1 MSVTNVTCKIG
12 DKEIKFETGKLA
24 LQAPGAVVVTS
35 GDTNVL
41 VTTVANETVREGI
54 DFFPLTVDVEE
65 RMYSA
70 GKIPGGF
77 FRREGRQ
84 TEKAILACRLIDRPL
99 RPSFKEGF
107 RCETQIIA
115 TVLSVDNE
123 NEYDVLALNAASLGL
138 QLAGVPLDSP
148 IGAVRMSLINDNWV
162 PQASNTELEDS
173 VFDMVIA
180 GNLNEKGE
188 VDIVMVEAGASDN
201 AFEKIDAGSKA
212 PSEELVADGID
223 SSKQFI
229 SELIAAQ
236 AELVS
241 KNDVPVTDWP
251 LVEDFSKELKSDI
264 EDSYKSEVENITS
277 ITDRKERS
285 NKQSELEEQVVEKYI
300 NEEEDN
306 TKAIKLAFKSLVKNV
321 VRDRVISGGERL
333 DGRSP
338 TDIREISAEIGLLP
352 TVHGSSLFLRGE
364 TQVLNVTTLGMGRLE
379 QMLDTIDTVTSK
391 RYMHHYNFPPYSTG
405 EAYMMRGPKRREI
418 GHGALAEKALVPVIP
433 TKIDFPY
440 TIRVVSEAISSNGST
455 SQASVCASSLSL
467 MAAGVPIREHVAG
480 IAMGLIS
487 KDENYVTLTD
497 ILGAEDALGDMDFKV
512 AGTRNVITALQLD
525 MKIEGLP
532 SDVLRKALNQAM
544 DARHHILDIMEDT
557 ISTPAESLSGNAPRL
572 ETVELPKD
580 KIGEVIGPKG
590 KNIRKIEE
598 ETGVSVEIDDDGILT
613 LGSTEEDSL
622 AAAKEM
628 VMLIIDPPEV
638 EVDTDYD
645 GEVVSVATYGAFIN
659 ILPGRDGLLH
669 ISKFHSEKRVK
680 NPENVLNI
688 GDKIKV
694 HVDSIENGKVSLSLL
709 EDLDIPEESIDTGG
723 GNRGNRDS
731 RPRRNDRSG
740 RGNSGRGNSGRG
752 NSDRGNRSSRQ
763 SDDSSKRKRVSF
775 EDEFEKGI

>member
-24 LQAPGAVVVTS
+24 LQAPGSVVVTS

-99 RPSFKEGF
+99 RPSFNEGF

-123 NEYDVLALNAASLGL
+123 NEYDVLSLNAASLGL

-148 IGAVRMSLINDNWV
+148 IGAVRMSLINDEWV
-162 PQASNTELEDS
+162 VQATNTEMEES

-188 VDIVMVEAGASDN
+188 VDIVMVEAGASDD
-201 AFEKIDAGSKA
+201 AFSKIDEGSKA
-212 PSEELVADGID
+212 PTEDIVADGID
-223 SSKQFI
+223 ASKEYI
-229 SELIAAQ
+229 AELIKAQ
-236 AELVS
+236 DELVS
-241 KNDVPVTDWP
+241 QNDVPSIDWP
-251 LVEDFSKELKSDI
+251 SVEDFSKDLKSEI
-264 EDSYKSEVENITS
+264 EESFKSEVEEVTS

-285 NKQSELEEQVVEKYI
+285 NAQSKLEATVLEQFL

-306 TKAIKLAFKSLVKNV
+306 TKPIQLAFKSVVKNV
-321 VRDRVISGGERL
+321 VRDRVISGGNRL

-338 TDIREISAEIGLLP
+338 TDIRDISAEINLLP
-352 TVHGSSLFLRGE
+352 KVHGSSLFLRGE

-487 KDENYVTLTD
+487 KDETYVTLTD

-544 DARHHILDIMEDT
+544 DARHHILDVMEDT
-557 ISTPAESLSGNAPRL
+557 ISEPAESLSGNAPRL

-590 KNIRKIEE
+590 KNIRKIED
-598 ETGVSVEIDDDGILT
+598 ETGVSVEIDDEGVLT
-613 LGSTEEDSL
+613 LGSTEEESL
-622 AAAKEM
+622 IAAKEM

-638 EVDTDYD
+638 EVGTDYE
-645 GEVVSVATYGAFIN
+645 GEVVNIATFGAFVN
-659 ILPGRDGLLH
+659 LLPGKDGLLH
-669 ISKFHSEKRVK
+669 ISKFHSTKRVSD
-680 NPENVLNI
+680 PEKVLEV
-688 GDKIKV
+688 GQKLMV
-694 HVDSIENGKVSLSLL
+694 HVDSVEKGRVSLSLK
-709 EDLDIPEESIDTGG
+709 EDLDVSGDDKSETKKQ
-723 GNRGNRDS
+723 GNNRD
-731 RPRRNDRSG
+731 
-740 RGNSGRGNSGRG
+740 NSN
-752 NSDRGNRSSRQ
+752 N
-763 SDDSSKRKRVSF
+763 DSSKNRKRVSF
-775 EDEFEKGI
+775 EDDFEKGL

>member
-1 MSVTNVTCKIG
+1 MSIDNVKVNIG
-12 DKEIKFETGKLA
+12 NAEIGFETGKLA
-24 LQAPGAVVVTS
+24 LQAPGSVVVTS
-35 GDTNVL
+35 GDTTVL
-41 VTTVANETVREGI
+41 VTTVANKSVRDGI

-99 RPSFKEGF
+99 RPSFKDGF

-123 NEYDVLALNAASLGL
+123 NEYDILALNAASLGL
-138 QLAGVPLDSP
+138 QLAGVPLESAV
-148 IGAVRMSLINDNWV
+148 GAVRMSLINDNWV
-162 PQASNTELEDS
+162 VQATNTELEES
-173 VFDMVIA
+173 VFDMVVA
-180 GNLNEKGE
+180 GSLNPKGE
-188 VDIVMVEAGASDN
+188 IDIVMVEAGATDN
-201 AFEKIDAGSKA
+201 AFNKIDEGSAA
-212 PSEELVADGID
+212 PSENIVADGID
-223 SSKQFI
+223 MSKEFI
-229 SELIAAQ
+229 SKLIEAQ
-236 AELVS
+236 KELVA
-241 KNDVPVTDWP
+241 KRDVPEIDWP
-251 LVEDFSKELKSDI
+251 IIEDYSEELKSQISEAFGSDI
-264 EDSYKSEVENITS
+264 ETAMAT
-277 ITDRKERS
+277 TDRSERS
-285 NKQSELEEQVVEKYI
+285 EKQSALEEQAVEKFLD
-300 NEEEDN
+300 EEDDN
-306 TKAIKLAFKSLVKNV
+306 TKAIKLAFKSIVKNT
-321 VRDRVISGGERL
+321 VRDRVLSGGARL
-333 DGRSP
+333 DGRTP
-338 TDIREISAEIGLLP
+338 TDIRNISAEINLLP

-364 TQVLNVTTLGMGRLE
+364 TQVLNVTTLGMSRLE

-405 EAYMMRGPKRREI
+405 EAYPMRGPKRREI

-433 TKIDFPY
+433 PKVDFPY

-487 KDENYVTLTD
+487 KDDTYVTLTD

-532 SDVLRKALNQAM
+532 ADVLRKALNQAM

-557 ISTPAESLSGNAPRL
+557 IAEPAESLSGNAPRL
-572 ETVELPKD
+572 ETIELPKD

-590 KNIRKIEE
+590 KNIKKIEE
-598 ETGVSVEIDDDGILT
+598 ETGCSVEIDDDGILT
-613 LGSTEEDSL
+613 LGSTEEEAI
-622 AAAKEM
+622 AAGKEM
-628 VMLIIDPPEV
+628 VMLIIDPPEA
-638 EVDTDYD
+638 EVGAEYD

-669 ISKFHSEKRVK
+669 VSRFHSSKRV
-680 NPENVLNI
+680 NNTEAVVSV

-694 HVDSIENGKVSLSLL
+694 TVDSIENGKVSLSPV
-709 EDLDIPEESIDTGG
+709 EDLEIPEEAEGG
-723 GNRGNRDS
+723 DSKNSRDRKPSRSRNGNRNGRDKK
-731 RPRRNDRSG
+731 
-740 RGNSGRGNSGRG
+740 
-752 NSDRGNRSSRQ
+752 SDNGGKSSN
-763 SDDSSKRKRVSF
+763 RKRVSF
-775 EDEFEKGI
+775 EDEFEKGL

>member
-1 MSVTNVTCKIG
+1 MSIDNVKVDIG
-12 DKEIKFETGKLA
+12 KAEIGFETGKLA
-24 LQAPGAVVVTS
+24 LQAPGSVVVTS
-35 GDTNVL
+35 GDTTVL
-41 VTTVANETVREGI
+41 VTTVANKSVRDGI

-99 RPSFKEGF
+99 RPSFKDGF

-123 NEYDVLALNAASLGL
+123 NEYDILALNAASLGL
-138 QLAGVPLDSP
+138 QLAGVPLESAV
-148 IGAVRMSLINDNWV
+148 GAVRMSLINDNWV
-162 PQASNTELEDS
+162 VQATNSELEDS
-173 VFDMVIA
+173 VFDMVVA
-180 GNLNEKGE
+180 GSLNPKGE
-188 VDIVMVEAGASDN
+188 IDIVMVEAGATDN
-201 AFEKIDAGSKA
+201 AFAKIDEGSAA
-212 PSEELVADGID
+212 PSENIVADGID
-223 SSKQFI
+223 MSKEFI
-229 SELIAAQ
+229 SKLIEAQ
-236 AELVS
+236 KELVA
-241 KNDVPVTDWP
+241 KRDVPEVDWP
-251 LVEDFSKELKSDI
+251 IIEDYSEELKSQISEAFGSDI
-264 EDSYKSEVENITS
+264 ETAMA
-277 ITDRKERS
+277 ITDRSERS
-285 NKQSELEEQVVEKYI
+285 EKQSSLEEQAIEKFLD
-300 NEEEDN
+300 EDDDN
-306 TKAIKLAFKSLVKNV
+306 TKAIKLAFKSIVKNT
-321 VRDRVISGGERL
+321 VRDRVLSGGARL
-333 DGRSP
+333 DGRTP
-338 TDIREISAEIGLLP
+338 TDIRNISAEINLLP

-364 TQVLNVTTLGMGRLE
+364 TQVLNVTTLGMSRLE

-405 EAYMMRGPKRREI
+405 EAYPMRGPKRREI

-433 TKIDFPY
+433 PKVDFPY

-487 KDENYVTLTD
+487 KDDTYVTLTD

-532 SDVLRKALNQAM
+532 ADVLRKALNQAM

-557 ISTPAESLSGNAPRL
+557 IAEPAESLSGNAPRL
-572 ETVELPKD
+572 ETIELPKD

-590 KNIRKIEE
+590 KNIKKIEE
-598 ETGVSVEIDDDGILT
+598 ETGCSVEIDDDGILT
-613 LGSTEEDSL
+613 LGSTEEEAI
-622 AAAKEM
+622 AAGKEM
-628 VMLIIDPPEV
+628 VMLIIDPPEA
-638 EVDTDYD
+638 EVGAEYD

-669 ISKFHSEKRVK
+669 VSRFHSSKRV
-680 NPENVLNI
+680 NNTEAVVSV

-694 HVDSIENGKVSLSLL
+694 TVDSIENGKVSLSPV
-709 EDLDIPEESIDTGG
+709 EDLEIPEEAEGG
-723 GNRGNRDS
+723 DSKNSRDRKPSRSRNGNRNGRDKK
-731 RPRRNDRSG
+731 
-740 RGNSGRGNSGRG
+740 
-752 NSDRGNRSSRQ
+752 SDNGGKSSN
-763 SDDSSKRKRVSF
+763 RKRVSF
-775 EDEFEKGI
+775 EDEFEKGL

>member
-1 MSVTNVTCKIG
+1 MSIDNVKVDIG
-12 DKEIKFETGKLA
+12 KAEIGFETGKLA
-24 LQAPGAVVVTS
+24 LQAPGSVVVTS
-35 GDTNVL
+35 GDTTVL
-41 VTTVANETVREGI
+41 VTTVANKSVRDGI

-99 RPSFKEGF
+99 RPSFKDGF

-123 NEYDVLALNAASLGL
+123 NEYDILALNAASLGL
-138 QLAGVPLDSP
+138 QLAGVPLESAV
-148 IGAVRMSLINDNWV
+148 GAVRMSLINDNWV
-162 PQASNTELEDS
+162 VQATNSELEDS
-173 VFDMVIA
+173 VFDMVVA
-180 GNLNEKGE
+180 GSLNPKGE
-188 VDIVMVEAGASDN
+188 IDIVMVEAGATDN
-201 AFEKIDAGSKA
+201 AFAKIDEGSAA
-212 PSEELVADGID
+212 PSENIVADGID
-223 SSKQFI
+223 MSKEYI
-229 SELIAAQ
+229 AKLIEAQ
-236 AELVS
+236 KELVA
-241 KNDVPVTDWP
+241 KRDVPEIDWP
-251 LVEDFSKELKSDI
+251 IIEDYSEELKSQISEAFGSDI
-264 EDSYKSEVENITS
+264 EAAMA
-277 ITDRKERS
+277 ITDRAERS
-285 NKQSELEEQVVEKYI
+285 EKQSELQEQAVEKFLD
-300 NEEEDN
+300 EEDDN
-306 TKAIKLAFKSLVKNV
+306 TKAIKLAFKSIVKNT
-321 VRDRVISGGERL
+321 VRDRVLSGGARL
-333 DGRSP
+333 DGRTP
-338 TDIREISAEIGLLP
+338 TDIRNISAEINLLP

-364 TQVLNVTTLGMGRLE
+364 TQVLNVTTLGMSRLE

-405 EAYMMRGPKRREI
+405 EAYPMRGPKRREI

-433 TKIDFPY
+433 PKVDFPY

-487 KDENYVTLTD
+487 KDDNYVTLTD

-532 SDVLRKALNQAM
+532 ADVLRKALNQAM

-557 ISTPAESLSGNAPRL
+557 IAEPAESLSGNAPRL
-572 ETVELPKD
+572 ETIELPKD

-590 KNIRKIEE
+590 KNIKKIEE
-598 ETGVSVEIDDDGILT
+598 ETGCSVEIDDDGILT
-613 LGSTEEDSL
+613 LGSTEEEAI
-622 AAAKEM
+622 AAGKEM
-628 VMLIIDPPEV
+628 VMLIIDPPEA
-638 EVDTDYD
+638 EVGAQYD

-669 ISKFHSEKRVK
+669 VSKFHSSKRV
-680 NPENVLNI
+680 NNTEAVVSV

-694 HVDSIENGKVSLSLL
+694 NVDSIENGKVSLSPV
-709 EDLDIPEESIDTGG
+709 EDLEIPEEAEGG
-723 GNRGNRDS
+723 DSKNSRDRKPSRSRNGNRNGRDKK
-731 RPRRNDRSG
+731 
-740 RGNSGRGNSGRG
+740 
-752 NSDRGNRSSRQ
+752 SDNGGKSSN
-763 SDDSSKRKRVSF
+763 RKRVSF
-775 EDEFEKGI
+775 EDEFEKGL

>member
-1 MSVTNVTCKIG
+1 MSIDNVKVSIG
-12 DKEIKFETGKLA
+12 NSDIAFETGKLA
-24 LQAPGAVVVTS
+24 LQAPGSVLVTS
-35 GDTNVL
+35 GETNVL
-41 VTTVANETVREGI
+41 VTTVANKSVRDGI

-99 RPSFKEGF
+99 RPSFKDGF

-123 NEYDVLALNAASLGL
+123 NEYDILALNAASLGL
-138 QLAGVPLDSP
+138 QLAGVPLESAV
-148 IGAVRMSLINDNWV
+148 GAVRMSLINDTWIA
-162 PQASNTELEDS
+162 QATNTELEES
-173 VFDMVIA
+173 VFDMVVA
-180 GNLNEKGE
+180 GSLNSKGE
-188 VDIVMVEAGASDN
+188 VDIVMVEAGASDD
-201 AFEKIDAGSKA
+201 AFEKIDNGSTA
-212 PSEELVADGID
+212 PSENIVADGID
-223 SSKQFI
+223 LSKEYI
-229 SELIAAQ
+229 AKLIEAQ
-236 AELVS
+236 KELVS
-241 KNDVPVTDWP
+241 KRDIPVVDWP
-251 LVEDFSKELKSDI
+251 IVEDYSDELKA
-264 EDSYKSEVENITS
+264 KITDEYYEKVDS
-277 ITDRKERS
+277 ITALTDRSERS
-285 NKQSELEEQVVEKYI
+285 EKQSELQDEVIEKFLDD
-300 NEEEDN
+300 ETDN
-306 TKAIKLAFKSLVKNV
+306 TKAIKLAFKSLVKST
-321 VRDRVISGGERL
+321 VRNRVLTGGPRL
-333 DGRSP
+333 DGRTP
-338 TDIREISAEIGLLP
+338 TDIRNISSEINLLP

-364 TQVLNVTTLGMGRLE
+364 TQVLNVTTLGMSRLE

-405 EAYMMRGPKRREI
+405 EAYPMRGPKRREI

-433 TKIDFPY
+433 PKIDFPY

-487 KDENYVTLTD
+487 NDDTYVTLTD

-532 SDVLRKALNQAM
+532 SDVLRGALNQAM

-557 ISTPAESLSGNAPRL
+557 IAEPAENLSGNAPRL
-572 ETVELPKD
+572 ETIELPKD

-598 ETGVSVEIDDDGILT
+598 ETGCSVEIDDEGILT
-613 LGSTEEDSL
+613 LGSTEEEAI
-622 AAAKEM
+622 AAGKEM
-628 VMLIIDPPEV
+628 VMLIIDPPEA
-638 EVDTDYD
+638 EVGAEYD
-645 GEVVSVATYGAFIN
+645 GEVVSVATYGAFVN

-669 ISKFHSEKRVK
+669 VSKFHSTKRVNNTEAVVK
-680 NPENVLNI
+680 N

-694 HVDSIENGKVSLSLL
+694 KVDSIENGKVSLSPV
-709 EDLDIPEESIDTGG
+709 EDLDIPDDAVGESKGKSGD
-723 GNRGNRDS
+723 RKPS
-731 RPRRNDRSG
+731 RPRNNNRN
-740 RGNSGRGNSGRG
+740 
-752 NSDRGNRSSRQ
+752 NRS
-763 SDDSSKRKRVSF
+763 DKKTENNNKSSNRKRVSF
-775 EDEFEKGI
+775 EDEFEKGL

>member
-1 MSVTNVTCKIG
+1 MSIDNVKVNIG
-12 DKEIKFETGKLA
+12 NAEIGFETGKLA
-24 LQAPGAVVVTS
+24 LQAPGSVVVTS
-35 GDTNVL
+35 GDTTVL
-41 VTTVANETVREGI
+41 VTTVANKSVRDGI

-99 RPSFKEGF
+99 RPSFKDGF

-123 NEYDVLALNAASLGL
+123 NEYDILALNAASLGL
-138 QLAGVPLDSP
+138 QLAGVPLESAV
-148 IGAVRMSLINDNWV
+148 GAVRMSLINDNWV
-162 PQASNTELEDS
+162 VQATNTELEES
-173 VFDMVIA
+173 VFDMVVA
-180 GNLNEKGE
+180 GSLNPKGE
-188 VDIVMVEAGASDN
+188 IDIVMVEAGATDN
-201 AFEKIDAGSKA
+201 AFNKIDEGSAA
-212 PSEELVADGID
+212 PSENIVADGID
-223 SSKQFI
+223 MSKEFI
-229 SELIAAQ
+229 SKLIEAQ
-236 AELVS
+236 KELVA
-241 KNDVPVTDWP
+241 KRDVPEIDWP
-251 LVEDFSKELKSDI
+251 IIEDYSEELKSQISEAFGSDI
-264 EDSYKSEVENITS
+264 ETAMA
-277 ITDRKERS
+277 ITDRSERS
-285 NKQSELEEQVVEKYI
+285 EKQSALEEQAVEKFLD
-300 NEEEDN
+300 EEDDN
-306 TKAIKLAFKSLVKNV
+306 TKAIKLAFKSIVKNT
-321 VRDRVISGGERL
+321 VRDRVLSGGARL
-333 DGRSP
+333 DGRTP
-338 TDIREISAEIGLLP
+338 TDIRNISAEINLLP

-364 TQVLNVTTLGMGRLE
+364 TQVLNVTTLGMSRLE

-405 EAYMMRGPKRREI
+405 EAYPMRGPKRREI

-433 TKIDFPY
+433 PKVDFPY

-487 KDENYVTLTD
+487 KDDTYVTLTD

-532 SDVLRKALNQAM
+532 ADVLRKALNQAM

-557 ISTPAESLSGNAPRL
+557 IAEPAESLSGNAPRL
-572 ETVELPKD
+572 ETIELPKD

-590 KNIRKIEE
+590 KNIKKIEE
-598 ETGVSVEIDDDGILT
+598 ETGCSVEIDDDGILT
-613 LGSTEEDSL
+613 LGSTEEEAI
-622 AAAKEM
+622 AAGKEM
-628 VMLIIDPPEV
+628 VMLIIDPPEA
-638 EVDTDYD
+638 EVGAEYD

-669 ISKFHSEKRVK
+669 VSKFHSSKRV
-680 NPENVLNI
+680 NNTEAVVSV

-694 HVDSIENGKVSLSLL
+694 NVDSIENGKVSLSPV
-709 EDLDIPEESIDTGG
+709 EDLEIPEEAEGG
-723 GNRGNRDS
+723 DSKNSRDRKPSRSRNGNRNGRDKK
-731 RPRRNDRSG
+731 
-740 RGNSGRGNSGRG
+740 
-752 NSDRGNRSSRQ
+752 SDNGGKSSN
-763 SDDSSKRKRVSF
+763 RKRVSF
-775 EDEFEKGI
+775 EDEFEKGL

>member
-1 MSVTNVTCKIG
+1 MSIDNVKVNIG
-12 DKEIKFETGKLA
+12 NAEIGFETGKLA
-24 LQAPGAVVVTS
+24 LQAPGSVVVTS
-35 GDTNVL
+35 GDTTVL
-41 VTTVANETVREGI
+41 VTTVANKSVRDGI

-99 RPSFKEGF
+99 RPSFKDGF

-123 NEYDVLALNAASLGL
+123 NEYDILALNAASLGL
-138 QLAGVPLDSP
+138 QLAGVPLESAV
-148 IGAVRMSLINDNWV
+148 GAVRMSLINDNWV
-162 PQASNTELEDS
+162 VQATNTELEES
-173 VFDMVIA
+173 VFDMVVA
-180 GNLNEKGE
+180 GSLNPKGE
-188 VDIVMVEAGASDN
+188 IDIVMVEAGATDN
-201 AFEKIDAGSKA
+201 AFNKIDEGSAA
-212 PSEELVADGID
+212 PSENIVADGID
-223 SSKQFI
+223 MSKEFI
-229 SELIAAQ
+229 SKLIEAQ
-236 AELVS
+236 KELVA
-241 KNDVPVTDWP
+241 KRDVPEVDWP
-251 LVEDFSKELKSDI
+251 IIEDYSEELKSQISEAFGSDI
-264 EDSYKSEVENITS
+264 ETAMA
-277 ITDRKERS
+277 ITDRSERS
-285 NKQSELEEQVVEKYI
+285 EKQSSLEEQAIEKFLD
-300 NEEEDN
+300 EDDDN
-306 TKAIKLAFKSLVKNV
+306 TKAIKLAFKSIVKNT
-321 VRDRVISGGERL
+321 VRDRVLSGGARL
-333 DGRSP
+333 DGRTP
-338 TDIREISAEIGLLP
+338 TDIRNISAEINLLP

-364 TQVLNVTTLGMGRLE
+364 TQVLNVTTLGMSRLE

-405 EAYMMRGPKRREI
+405 EAYPMRGPKRREI

-433 TKIDFPY
+433 PKVDFPY

-487 KDENYVTLTD
+487 KDDTYVTLTD

-532 SDVLRKALNQAM
+532 ADVLRKALNQAM

-557 ISTPAESLSGNAPRL
+557 IAEPAESLSGNAPRL
-572 ETVELPKD
+572 ETIELPKD

-590 KNIRKIEE
+590 KNIKKIEE
-598 ETGVSVEIDDDGILT
+598 ETGCSVEIDDDGILT
-613 LGSTEEDSL
+613 LGSTEEEAI
-622 AAAKEM
+622 AAGKEM
-628 VMLIIDPPEV
+628 VMLIIDPPEA
-638 EVDTDYD
+638 EVGAQYD

-669 ISKFHSEKRVK
+669 VSKFHSSKRV
-680 NPENVLNI
+680 NNTEAVVSV

-694 HVDSIENGKVSLSLL
+694 NVDSIENGKVSLSPV
-709 EDLDIPEESIDTGG
+709 EDLEIPEEAEGGDTKNSRDRKPSRSRN
-723 GNRGNRDS
+723 GNRNGRDKK
-731 RPRRNDRSG
+731 
-740 RGNSGRGNSGRG
+740 
-752 NSDRGNRSSRQ
+752 SDNGGKSSN
-763 SDDSSKRKRVSF
+763 RKRVSF
-775 EDEFEKGI
+775 EDEFEKGL

>member
-1 MSVTNVTCKIG
+1 MSIDNVKVNIG
-12 DKEIKFETGKLA
+12 NAEIGFETGKLA
-24 LQAPGAVVVTS
+24 LQAPGSVVVTS
-35 GDTNVL
+35 GDTTVL
-41 VTTVANETVREGI
+41 VTTVANKSVRDGI

-99 RPSFKEGF
+99 RPSFKDGF

-123 NEYDVLALNAASLGL
+123 NEYDILALNAASLGL
-138 QLAGVPLDSP
+138 QLAGVPLESAV
-148 IGAVRMSLINDNWV
+148 GAVRMSLINDNWV
-162 PQASNTELEDS
+162 VQATNTELEES
-173 VFDMVIA
+173 VFDMVVA
-180 GNLNEKGE
+180 GSLNPKGE
-188 VDIVMVEAGASDN
+188 IDIVMVEAGATDN
-201 AFEKIDAGSKA
+201 AFNKIDEGSAA
-212 PSEELVADGID
+212 PSENIVADGID
-223 SSKQFI
+223 MSKEFI
-229 SELIAAQ
+229 SKLIKAQ
-236 AELVS
+236 KELVA
-241 KNDVPVTDWP
+241 KRDIPEIDWP
-251 LVEDFSKELKSDI
+251 MIEDFSEELKSQISEVFGSDI
-264 EDSYKSEVENITS
+264 EAAMA
-277 ITDRKERS
+277 ITDRSERS
-285 NKQSELEEQVVEKYI
+285 EKQSELEEQAVEKFLD
-300 NEEEDN
+300 EEEDN
-306 TKAIKLAFKSLVKNV
+306 TKAIKLAFKSIVKNT
-321 VRDRVISGGERL
+321 VRDRVLSGGARL
-333 DGRSP
+333 DGRTP
-338 TDIREISAEIGLLP
+338 TDIRNISAEINLLP

-364 TQVLNVTTLGMGRLE
+364 TQVLNVTTLGMSRLE

-405 EAYMMRGPKRREI
+405 EAYPMRGPKRREI

-433 TKIDFPY
+433 PKIDFPY

-487 KDENYVTLTD
+487 KGDTYVTLTD

-532 SDVLRKALNQAM
+532 ADVLRKALNQAM

-557 ISTPAESLSGNAPRL
+557 ISEPAESLSGNAPRL
-572 ETVELPKD
+572 ETIELPKD

-598 ETGVSVEIDDDGILT
+598 ETGCSVEIDDDGILT
-613 LGSTEEDSL
+613 LGSTEEEAI
-622 AAAKEM
+622 AAGKEM
-628 VMLIIDPPEV
+628 VMLIIDPPEA
-638 EVDTDYD
+638 EVGAEYE

-669 ISKFHSEKRVK
+669 VSKFHSSKRV
-680 NPENVLNI
+680 NNTEAVVSI

-694 HVDSIENGKVSLSLL
+694 KVDSIENGKVSLSPV
-709 EDLDIPEESIDTGG
+709 EDLEIPEEAEGG
-723 GNRGNRDS
+723 ESKNSRDRKPS
-731 RPRRNDRSG
+731 RSRNSNSNSRDKKPNNDRK
-740 RGNSGRGNSGRG
+740 
-752 NSDRGNRSSRQ
+752 SSN
-763 SDDSSKRKRVSF
+763 RKRVSF
-775 EDEFEKGI
+775 EDDFEKGL

>member
-24 LQAPGAVVVTS
+24 LQAPGSVVVTS

-99 RPSFKEGF
+99 RPSFNEGF

-123 NEYDVLALNAASLGL
+123 NEYDVLSLNAASLGL

-148 IGAVRMSLINDNWV
+148 IGAVRMSLINDEWV
-162 PQASNTELEDS
+162 VQATNTEMEES

-188 VDIVMVEAGASDN
+188 VDIVMVEAGASDD
-201 AFEKIDAGSKA
+201 AFSKIDEGSKA
-212 PSEELVADGID
+212 PTEDIVADGID
-223 SSKQFI
+223 ASKEYI
-229 SELIAAQ
+229 AELIKAQ

-241 KNDVPVTDWP
+241 QNEVPSIDWP
-251 LVEDFSKELKSDI
+251 SVEDFSKDLKSEI
-264 EDSYKSEVENITS
+264 EESFKSEIEEVTS
-277 ITDRKERS
+277 IADRKERS
-285 NKQSELEEQVVEKYI
+285 NAQSKLEATVLEQFL

-306 TKAIKLAFKSLVKNV
+306 TKPIQLAFKSVVKNV
-321 VRDRVISGGERL
+321 VRDRVISGGNRL

-338 TDIREISAEIGLLP
+338 TDIRDISAEINLLP
-352 TVHGSSLFLRGE
+352 KVHGSSLFLRGE

-487 KDENYVTLTD
+487 KDETYVTLTD

-544 DARHHILDIMEDT
+544 DARHHILDVMEDT
-557 ISTPAESLSGNAPRL
+557 ISEPAESLSGNAPRL

-590 KNIRKIEE
+590 KNIRKIED
-598 ETGVSVEIDDDGILT
+598 ETGVSVEIDDEGVLT
-613 LGSTEEDSL
+613 LGSTEEESL
-622 AAAKEM
+622 IAAKEM

-638 EVDTDYD
+638 EVGTDYE
-645 GEVVSVATYGAFIN
+645 GEVVNIATFGAFVN
-659 ILPGRDGLLH
+659 LLPGKDGLLH
-669 ISKFHSEKRVK
+669 ISKFHSTKRVSD
-680 NPENVLNI
+680 PEKVLEV
-688 GDKIKV
+688 GQKLMV
-694 HVDSIENGKVSLSLL
+694 HVDSVEKGRVSLSLK
-709 EDLDIPEESIDTGG
+709 EDLDVSGDDKSETKKQ
-723 GNRGNRDS
+723 GNNRD
-731 RPRRNDRSG
+731 
-740 RGNSGRGNSGRG
+740 NSN
-752 NSDRGNRSSRQ
+752 N
-763 SDDSSKRKRVSF
+763 DSSKNRKRVSF
-775 EDEFEKGI
+775 EDDFEKGL

>member
-1 MSVTNVTCKIG
+1 MSVTNVICKIG

-24 LQAPGAVVVTS
+24 LQAPGSVVVTS

-41 VTTVANETVREGI
+41 VTTVANESVREGI

-123 NEYDVLALNAASLGL
+123 NEYDVLSLNAASLGL
-138 QLAGVPLDSP
+138 QLAGIPLDSP
-148 IGAVRMSLINDNWV
+148 IGAVRMSLIKDNWV
-162 PQASNTELEDS
+162 VQATNTEMVES
-173 VFDMVIA
+173 VFDMVVA

-188 VDIVMVEAGASDN
+188 VDIVMVEAGASDD
-201 AFEKIDAGSKA
+201 AFNKIDEGSKA
-212 PSEELVADGID
+212 PTEEIVADGID
-223 SSKQFI
+223 LSKEYI
-229 SELIAAQ
+229 AELINKQ
-236 AELVS
+236 AELVA
-241 KNDVPVTDWP
+241 KNDVPIVDWP
-251 LVEDFSKELKSDI
+251 SVEDFTQELKSQI
-264 EDSYKSEVENITS
+264 EESVISEVIEITS
-277 ITDRKERS
+277 IVDRKERS
-285 NKQSELEEQVVEKYI
+285 NRQSELEEIVIEKFL

-306 TKAIKLAFKSLVKNV
+306 SKAIKLAYKSIVKDV
-321 VRDRVISGGERL
+321 VRERVVSGGERL

-338 TDIREISAEIGLLP
+338 TEIREISAEINLLP
-352 TVHGSSLFLRGE
+352 KVHGSSLFLRGE

-467 MAAGVPIREHVAG
+467 MSAGVPIREHVAG

-487 KDENYVTLTD
+487 KDDNYVTLTD

-512 AGTRNVITALQLD
+512 AGTRDVITALQLD

-532 SDVLRKALNQAM
+532 SEVLRKALNQAM
-544 DARHHILDIMEDT
+544 DARHHILDIMEAT
-557 ISTPAESLSGNAPRL
+557 ISEPAESLSGNAPRL

-598 ETGVSVEIDDDGILT
+598 ETGVSVEIDDEGILT
-613 LGSTEEDSL
+613 LGSTEEESL
-622 AAAKEM
+622 VTAKEM

-638 EVDTDYD
+638 EVGTDYE
-645 GEVVSVATYGAFIN
+645 GEVVNIATFGAFIN
-659 ILPGRDGLLH
+659 ILPGKDGLLH
-669 ISKFHSEKRVK
+669 ISKFHSSKRVSD
-680 NPENVLNI
+680 PEKVLEV
-688 GDKIKV
+688 GQKLLV
-694 HVDSIENGKVSLSLL
+694 HVDSVEKGRVSLSLK
-709 EDLDIPEESIDTGG
+709 EDLDISGDDKSETKKHGKGKSDSKSESPK
-723 GNRGNRDS
+723 N
-731 RPRRNDRSG
+731 
-740 RGNSGRGNSGRG
+740 
-752 NSDRGNRSSRQ
+752 
-763 SDDSSKRKRVSF
+763 RKRVSF
-775 EDEFEKGI
+775 EDDFEKGL

>member
-1 MSVTNVTCKIG
+1 MSVTNVTCKINE
-12 DKEIKFETGKLA
+12 KEIKFETGKLA
-24 LQAPGAVVVTS
+24 LQAPGAVVVSS
-35 GDTNVL
+35 GETNVL

-65 RMYSA
+65 RMYAA

-99 RPSFKEGF
+99 RPSFNDGF

-148 IGAVRMSLINDNWV
+148 VGAVRMSLIGDNWI
-162 PQASNTELEDS
+162 PQATNSEIENS

-180 GNLNEKGE
+180 GNLNENNE
-188 VDIVMVEAGASDN
+188 IDIVMVEAGATDTSL
-201 AFEKIDAGSKA
+201 EKIDAGSTT
-212 PSEELVADGID
+212 PTEDVVADGID
-223 SSKQFI
+223 KSKEYI
-229 SELIAAQ
+229 LKLINAQ

-241 KNDVPVTDWP
+241 QNEVPDIDWP
-251 LVEDFSKELKSDI
+251 LI
-264 EDSYKSEVENITS
+264 EDYTPDLLSELEQTFKSEIEDITS

-285 NKQSELEEQVVEKYI
+285 NKQSVLEDSAVEKYL

-306 TKAIKLAFKSLVKNV
+306 SKAIKLAFKSIVKNV
-321 VRDRVISGGERL
+321 VRDRVISGGKRL

-338 TDIREISAEIGLLP
+338 EDIRDISAEIDLLP

-467 MAAGVPIREHVAG
+467 MAAGVPIKEHVAG

-487 KDENYVTLTD
+487 KEDKYVTLTD

-512 AGTRNVITALQLD
+512 AGTRNMITALQLD

-557 ISTPAESLSGNAPRL
+557 ISEPAESLSGNAPRL
-572 ETVELPKD
+572 ETIELPKD

-598 ETGVSVEIDDDGILT
+598 ETGVSVEIDDDGVLT

-622 AAAKEM
+622 SEAKEM

-638 EVDTDYD
+638 EIDTDYE

-709 EDLDIPEESIDTGG
+709 EDLEIPEESIDSGG
-723 GNRGNRDS
+723 SNRGNRDS
-731 RPRRNDRSG
+731 RPRRNNRSDKGDRSFKSK
-740 RGNSGRGNSGRG
+740 N
-752 NSDRGNRSSRQ
+752 
-763 SDDSSKRKRVSF
+763 DSSKRKRVSF

>member
-1 MSVTNVTCKIG
+1 MSIDNVKVNIG
-12 DKEIKFETGKLA
+12 NAEIGFETGKLA
-24 LQAPGAVVVTS
+24 LQAPGSVVVTS
-35 GDTNVL
+35 GDTTVL
-41 VTTVANETVREGI
+41 VTTVANKSVRDGI

-99 RPSFKEGF
+99 RPSFKDGF

-123 NEYDVLALNAASLGL
+123 NEYDILALNAASLGL
-138 QLAGVPLDSP
+138 QLAGVPLESAV
-148 IGAVRMSLINDNWV
+148 GAVRMSLINDNWV
-162 PQASNTELEDS
+162 VQATNTELEES
-173 VFDMVIA
+173 VFDMVVA
-180 GNLNEKGE
+180 GSLNPKGE
-188 VDIVMVEAGASDN
+188 IDIVMVEAGATDN
-201 AFEKIDAGSKA
+201 AFNKIDEGSTA
-212 PSEELVADGID
+212 PSENIVADGID
-223 SSKQFI
+223 MSKEFI
-229 SELIAAQ
+229 SKLIEAQ
-236 AELVS
+236 KELVA
-241 KNDVPVTDWP
+241 KRDVPEVDWP
-251 LVEDFSKELKSDI
+251 IIEDYSEELKSQISEAFGSDI
-264 EDSYKSEVENITS
+264 ETAMAITVRS
-277 ITDRKERS
+277 ERS
-285 NKQSELEEQVVEKYI
+285 EKQSSLEEQAIEKFL
-300 NEEEDN
+300 NEDDDN
-306 TKAIKLAFKSLVKNV
+306 TKAIKLAFKSIVKNT
-321 VRDRVISGGERL
+321 VRDRVLSGGARL
-333 DGRSP
+333 DGRTP
-338 TDIREISAEIGLLP
+338 TDIRNISAEINLLP

-364 TQVLNVTTLGMGRLE
+364 TQVLNVTTLGMSRLE

-405 EAYMMRGPKRREI
+405 EAYPMRGPKRREI

-433 TKIDFPY
+433 PKVDFPY

-487 KDENYVTLTD
+487 KDDTYVTLTD

-532 SDVLRKALNQAM
+532 ADVLRKALNQAM

-557 ISTPAESLSGNAPRL
+557 IAEPAESLSGNAPRL
-572 ETVELPKD
+572 ETIELPKD

-590 KNIRKIEE
+590 KNIKKIEE
-598 ETGVSVEIDDDGILT
+598 ETGCSVEIDDDGILT
-613 LGSTEEDSL
+613 LGSTEEEAI
-622 AAAKEM
+622 AAGKEM
-628 VMLIIDPPEV
+628 VMLIIDPPEA
-638 EVDTDYD
+638 EVGAQYD

-669 ISKFHSEKRVK
+669 VSKFHSSKRV
-680 NPENVLNI
+680 NNTEAVVSV

-694 HVDSIENGKVSLSLL
+694 NVDSIENGKVSLSPV
-709 EDLDIPEESIDTGG
+709 EDLEIPEEAEGG
-723 GNRGNRDS
+723 DSKNSRDRKPSRSRNGNRNGRDKK
-731 RPRRNDRSG
+731 
-740 RGNSGRGNSGRG
+740 
-752 NSDRGNRSSRQ
+752 SDNGGKSSN
-763 SDDSSKRKRVSF
+763 RKRVSF
-775 EDEFEKGI
+775 EDEFEKGL

>member
-1 MSVTNVTCKIG
+1 MSIDNVKVDIG
-12 DKEIKFETGKLA
+12 KAEIGFETGKLA
-24 LQAPGAVVVTS
+24 LQAPGSVVVTS
-35 GDTNVL
+35 GDTTVL
-41 VTTVANETVREGI
+41 VTTVANKSVRDGI

-99 RPSFKEGF
+99 RPSFKDGF

-123 NEYDVLALNAASLGL
+123 NEYDILALNAASLGL
-138 QLAGVPLDSP
+138 QLAGVPLESAV
-148 IGAVRMSLINDNWV
+148 GAVRMSLINDNWV
-162 PQASNTELEDS
+162 VQATNSELEDS
-173 VFDMVIA
+173 VFDMVVA
-180 GNLNEKGE
+180 GSLNPKGE
-188 VDIVMVEAGASDN
+188 IDIVMVEAGATDN
-201 AFEKIDAGSKA
+201 AFAKIDEGSAA
-212 PSEELVADGID
+212 PSENIVADGID
-223 SSKQFI
+223 MSKEFI
-229 SELIAAQ
+229 SKLIEAQ
-236 AELVS
+236 KELVA
-241 KNDVPVTDWP
+241 KRDVPEIDWP
-251 LVEDFSKELKSDI
+251 IIEDYSEELKSQISEAFGSDI
-264 EDSYKSEVENITS
+264 EAAMA
-277 ITDRKERS
+277 ITDRAERS
-285 NKQSELEEQVVEKYI
+285 EKQSELQEQAVEKFLD
-300 NEEEDN
+300 EEDDN
-306 TKAIKLAFKSLVKNV
+306 TKAIKLAFKSIVKNT
-321 VRDRVISGGERL
+321 VRDRVLSGGARL
-333 DGRSP
+333 DGRTP
-338 TDIREISAEIGLLP
+338 TDIRNISAEINLLP

-364 TQVLNVTTLGMGRLE
+364 TQVLNVTTLGMSRLE

-405 EAYMMRGPKRREI
+405 EAYPMRGPKRREI

-433 TKIDFPY
+433 PKVDFPY

-487 KDENYVTLTD
+487 KDDTYVTLTD

-532 SDVLRKALNQAM
+532 ADVLRKALNQAM

-557 ISTPAESLSGNAPRL
+557 IAEPAESLSGNAPRL
-572 ETVELPKD
+572 ETIELPKD

-590 KNIRKIEE
+590 KNIKKIEE
-598 ETGVSVEIDDDGILT
+598 ETGCSVEIDDDGILT
-613 LGSTEEDSL
+613 LGSTEEEAI
-622 AAAKEM
+622 AAGKEM
-628 VMLIIDPPEV
+628 VMLIIDPPEA
-638 EVDTDYD
+638 EVGAEYD

-669 ISKFHSEKRVK
+669 VSRFHSSKRV
-680 NPENVLNI
+680 NNTEAVVSV

-694 HVDSIENGKVSLSLL
+694 TVDSIENGKVSLSPV
-709 EDLDIPEESIDTGG
+709 EDLEIPEEAEGG
-723 GNRGNRDS
+723 DSKNSRDRKPSRSRNGNRNG
-731 RPRRNDRSG
+731 RNKK
-740 RGNSGRGNSGRG
+740 
-752 NSDRGNRSSRQ
+752 SDNGGKSSN
-763 SDDSSKRKRVSF
+763 RKRVSF
-775 EDEFEKGI
+775 EDEFEKGL

>member
-1 MSVTNVTCKIG
+1 MSIDNVKVSIG
-12 DKEIKFETGKLA
+12 NSEIVFETGKLA
-24 LQAPGAVVVTS
+24 LQAPGSVVVTS
-35 GDTNVL
+35 GETNVL
-41 VTTVANETVREGI
+41 VTTVANKSVREGI

-99 RPSFKEGF
+99 RPSFKDGF

-123 NEYDVLALNAASLGL
+123 NEYDILALNAASLGL
-138 QLAGVPLDSP
+138 QLAGVPLESAV
-148 IGAVRMSLINDNWV
+148 GAVRMSLINDNWV
-162 PQASNTELEDS
+162 VQATNTEIEES
-173 VFDMVIA
+173 VFNMVEA
-180 GNLNEKGE
+180 GSLNSKGE
-188 VDIVMVEAGASDN
+188 VDIVMVEAGASDD
-201 AFEKIDAGSKA
+201 AFEKIDNGSTA
-212 PSEELVADGID
+212 PSENIVADGID
-223 SSKQFI
+223 LSKEHI
-229 SELIAAQ
+229 SKLIEAQ
-236 AELVS
+236 KELVS
-241 KNDVPVTDWP
+241 KRDIPVVDWP
-251 LVEDFSKELKSDI
+251 IVEDYPEELKTKITD
-264 EDSYKSEVENITS
+264 EYSEKVDS
-277 ITDRKERS
+277 ITALTDRSERS
-285 NKQSELEEQVVEKYI
+285 EKQSELQDEVIEKFLDD
-300 NEEEDN
+300 ETDN
-306 TKAIKLAFKSLVKNV
+306 TKAIKLAFKSLVKST
-321 VRDRVISGGERL
+321 VRNRVLTGGPRL
-333 DGRSP
+333 DGRTP
-338 TDIREISAEIGLLP
+338 TDIRNISSEIDLLP

-364 TQVLNVTTLGMGRLE
+364 TQVLNVTTLGMSRLE

-405 EAYMMRGPKRREI
+405 EAYPMRGPKRREI

-433 TKIDFPY
+433 PKIDFPY

-487 KDENYVTLTD
+487 KDDSYVTLTD

-532 SDVLRKALNQAM
+532 SDVLRGALNQAM

-557 ISTPAESLSGNAPRL
+557 IAEPAESLSGNAPRL
-572 ETVELPKD
+572 ETIELPKD

-598 ETGVSVEIDDDGILT
+598 ETGCSVEIDDDGILT
-613 LGSTEEDSL
+613 LGSTEED
-622 AAAKEM
+622 AITAGKEM
-628 VMLIIDPPEV
+628 VMLIIDPPEA
-638 EVDTDYD
+638 EVGAEYD
-645 GEVVSVATYGAFIN
+645 GEVVSVATYGAFVN

-669 ISKFHSEKRVK
+669 VSKFHSSKRVK
-680 NPENVLNI
+680 NTEAVVKN

-694 HVDSIENGKVSLSLL
+694 KVDSIENGKVSLSPV
-709 EDLDIPEESIDTGG
+709 EDLDIPDDAVGESK
-723 GNRGNRDS
+723 GNSGDRKPS
-731 RPRRNDRSG
+731 RPRN
-740 RGNSGRGNSGRG
+740 
-752 NSDRGNRSSRQ
+752 GNRNNRSEKKTDNNKSSN
-763 SDDSSKRKRVSF
+763 RKRVSF
-775 EDEFEKGI
+775 EDEFEKGL

>member
-65 RMYSA
+65 RMYAA

-251 LVEDFSKELKSDI
+251 LVEDFSKELKSEI

-285 NKQSELEEQVVEKYI
+285 NKQSELEEKVVEKYI

-740 RGNSGRGNSGRG
+740 RRNSDRG

>member
-1 MSVTNVTCKIG
+1 MSVTNVTCEIG
-12 DKEIKFETGKLA
+12 GKTIKFETGKLA
-24 LQAPGAVVVTS
+24 LQAPGAVVATS

-41 VTTVANETVREGI
+41 VTTVANKTVREGI

-65 RMYSA
+65 RMYAA

-99 RPSFKEGF
+99 RPSFAEGF

-123 NEYDVLALNAASLGL
+123 NEYDILSLNAASLGL
-138 QLAGVPLDSP
+138 QLAGVPLESP
-148 IGAVRMSLINDNWV
+148 VGAVRMSLINDNWV
-162 PQASNTELEDS
+162 VQATNTEQEDS
-173 VFDMVIA
+173 IFDMVVA
-180 GNLNEKGE
+180 GKLNNNNEI
-188 VDIVMVEAGASDN
+188 DIVMVEAGAADN
-201 AFEKIDAGSKA
+201 AFEKIDEGSVA
-212 PSEELVADGID
+212 PSENIVADGID
-223 SSKQFI
+223 LSKEYI
-229 SELIAAQ
+229 LTLINAQ
-236 AELVS
+236 KELVGM
-241 KNDVPVTDWP
+241 NEVPVVEWP
-251 LVEDFSKELKSDI
+251 LIEDYSTELKSSIDT
-264 EDSYKSEVENITS
+264 SYKSKVEEVMA
-277 ITDRKERS
+277 ITDRAERS
-285 NKQSELEEQVVEKYI
+285 EKQSELETQVIEEFT
-300 NEEEDN
+300 NEEGDN
-306 TKAIKLAFKSLVKNV
+306 TKAVKLAFKSLVKSV
-321 VRDRVISGGERL
+321 VRDRVVAGGPRL
-333 DGRSP
+333 DGRNP
-338 TDIREISAEIGLLP
+338 TDIRNISAEINLLP
-352 TVHGSSLFLRGE
+352 MVHGSSLFLRGE
-364 TQVLNVTTLGMGRLE
+364 TQVLNVTTLGMSRLE

-418 GHGALAEKALVPVIP
+418 GHGALAEKAMIPVIP
-433 TKIDFPY
+433 GKIDFPY

-487 KDENYVTLTD
+487 KDSNYVTLTD

-512 AGTRNVITALQLD
+512 AGTRGVITALQLD

-544 DARHHILDIMEDT
+544 DARHHILDVMEDT
-557 ISTPAESLSGNAPRL
+557 ISEPAEKLSGNAPRL

-613 LGSTEEDSL
+613 LGSTEEEGL
-622 AAAKEM
+622 EAAKEM
-628 VMLIIDPPEV
+628 VMLIIDPPAV

-645 GEVVSVATYGAFIN
+645 GEVVSIATYGAFIN

-669 ISKFHSEKRVK
+669 ISKFHSEKRVS
-680 NPENVLNI
+680 NPENVLSA

-694 HVDSIENGKVSLSLL
+694 HVDSIENGKISLSLL
-709 EDLDIPEESIDTGG
+709 EDLEIPEESVDKGG
-723 GNRGNRDS
+723 AKKDFKKSDNRK
-731 RPRRNDRSG
+731 RNDRPNNRNRNDQP
-740 RGNSGRGNSGRG
+740 RGEKP
-752 NSDRGNRSSRQ
+752 
-763 SDDSSKRKRVSF
+763 SDDSPKRKRVSF
-775 EDEFEKGI
+775 EDDFEKGI